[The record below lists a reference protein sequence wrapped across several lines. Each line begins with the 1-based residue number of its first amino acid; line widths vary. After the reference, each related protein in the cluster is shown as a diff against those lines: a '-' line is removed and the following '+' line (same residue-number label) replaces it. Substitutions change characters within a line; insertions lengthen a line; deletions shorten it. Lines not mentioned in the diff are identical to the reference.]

1 MRDSPQRG
9 TPYEAK
15 KGEQKTMNG
24 NERKYPLPLE
34 DYLEIMMSQECEAL
48 MNVLK
53 TKEKPDGKIPVMKCL
68 MNRLTS
74 FYKDY
79 LDNFGTEG
87 L

>member
-1 MRDSPQRG
+1 
-9 TPYEAK
+9 
-15 KGEQKTMNG
+15 MNG